1 MSDEH
6 VCQVYDFTSYREAIM
21 DIKKEKQRRESEK
34 ITLDLFTIRDMIT
47 KGYDPSSPDSIVQY
61 WGDLQ
66 DA

>member
-34 ITLDLFTIRDMIT
+34 ITLNLFTIRDMIT
-47 KGYDPSSPDSIVQY
+47 KGYDPSSPNSIIQY
-61 WGDLQ
+61 WVDL
-66 DA
+66 